1 MTSDDFTLSSPPLP
15 GEVPQSVIAELRE
28 CRKRAAD
35 FSQAFSESVRAQ
47 AEKYGVA
54 PSALRRFVCALEGG
68 DIDKLTREAEDIERL
83 VAAE

>member
-1 MTSDDFTLSSPPLP
+1 MADDFTLSPPPLP

-35 FSQAFSESVRAQ
+35 FSQAFSEACKMQ

-54 PSALRRFVCALEGG
+54 PSALRRFVCALEG
-68 DIDKLTREAEDIERL
+68 DSIDKLTKEAEDIERL
-83 VAAE
+83 VGAE